1 MTKES
6 TQTEYAH
13 APLQSVEELV
23 EIAGQTPAST
33 VIIPGGSRIEDLQL
47 VEAARDHGIL
57 NRALLVGR
65 STLIQEAVAESGID
79 IDPSDILHAHTD
91 EDIAKA
97 TVARIKQGDVDIVL
111 KGNISTP
118 IINRHM
124 LALAQRPTVT
134 LASIFDADEI
144 SGGRPMILT
153 DAGVT
158 TVCNFGRMVDMIHN
172 AVDVA
177 RTVMG
182 LDRPKVAVLSA
193 NEKQVPSLGST
204 WMGLELAKRQWS
216 DCVVCGPLSFDLA
229 TSPESVAVKGM
240 PDLPGAETVV
250 GQADIL
256 VCPGIDSANILYKA
270 IAAMAKYGQA
280 SIAGI
285 TIGFPIPYVILSRAD
300 TLDTR
305 LESIA
310 LCSIYRQRSSLRAES
325 ETAPAKTS
333 AKPRHRVLTVN
344 PGSTSIKVAVFD
356 NDDCV
361 DEIEPPLPPCASK
374 PLKDRLA
381 VVDQVTRQ
389 ICLHLEEKGLRDIT
403 GISARG
409 GFLPR
414 PEHKL
419 QSGTYRLAQVNQ
431 GRVTIEKDM
440 ITGLLHCPEQAHIS
454 NLAGPIAARLAEHF
468 KVPAYMVDPVGVDE
482 FEPVAEISGYQGIT
496 RKSTAHVLS
505 IRMAARRAAETRGRP
520 LSDMNLVVAHL
531 GGGITVATVKKG
543 RITDNSIA
551 LLGEGPFS
559 PCRAGQLPVGD
570 LIDLCYSGR
579 FTRDELIRELT
590 LNGGLRS
597 YLGEQDMTVIEDR
610 INQGETQAQRV
621 VEAMIYQIV
630 KQIGSAFAAAGCTA
644 EAIVL
649 TGGLVR
655 SHLIRRSLRKQV
667 GRLAPVLVYQDA
679 LEMRALA
686 QGAMDALAGRIKPHQ
701 YKLRKNAQGN
711 LAHSSESQ

>member
-1 MTKES
+1 M
-6 TQTEYAH
+6 
-13 APLQSVEELV
+13 
-23 EIAGQTPAST
+23 AGQSPAST
-33 VIIPGGSRIEDLQL
+33 VFIPGGSRIEDLRL

-57 NRALLVGR
+57 NRVLLVGR
-65 STLIQEAVAESGID
+65 SPLIQKAVTESGIEV
-79 IDPSDILHAHTD
+79 DPSDILHADTD

-158 TVCNFGRMVDMIHN
+158 TVCNFGRMIDMIHN

-177 RTVMG
+177 HTVMG
-182 LDRPKVAVLSA
+182 LDCPKVAILSA

-204 WMGLELAKRQWS
+204 WMGLELAKRHWS
-216 DCVVCGPLSFDLA
+216 NCVVCGPLSFDLA
-229 TSPESVAVKGM
+229 TCPESVSVKGM
-240 PDLPGAETVV
+240 PDLPGAEAVA
-250 GQADIL
+250 GKADIL

-285 TIGFPIPYVILSRAD
+285 TVGFPIPYVILSRSD

-310 LCSIYRQRSSLRAES
+310 LCSIYRHRSTLMSES
-325 ETAPAKTS
+325 KVVATKAPPKT
-333 AKPRHRVLTVN
+333 RHRILTVN

-356 NDDCV
+356 NDDC
-361 DEIEPPLPPCASK
+361 IEDFESPLPPCASK

-381 VVDQVTRQ
+381 AIDQIKQQ
-389 ICLHLEEKGLRDIT
+389 ICQHLKDKGLDDLT
-403 GISARG
+403 GVSARG

-414 PEHKL
+414 PQNKL
-419 QSGTYRLAQVNQ
+419 PSGTFLLADVHQ
-431 GRVTIEKDM
+431 GRVTVEEDIV
-440 ITGLLHCPEQAHIS
+440 TGLLHHAEQAHMS
-454 NLAGPIAARLAEHF
+454 NLGAPIAAQLAEHF

-482 FEPVAEISGYQGIT
+482 FEPVAEISGYQGIA

-505 IRMAARRAAETRGRP
+505 IRMAARCAAEATARP
-520 LSDMNLVVAHL
+520 LNDMHLVVAHL

-559 PCRAGQLPVGD
+559 PCRTGQLPLAE

-597 YLGEQDMTVIEDR
+597 YLGDHDMTAIESR
-610 INQGETQAQRV
+610 IDQGDAQAKLI
-621 VEAMIYQIV
+621 VEAMIYQIA
-630 KQIGSAFAAAGCTA
+630 KQIGGAFTAAGCTA

-649 TGGLVR
+649 TGGLMRSGLVR
-655 SHLIRRSLRKQV
+655 NSLRKQV
-667 GRLAPVLVYQDA
+667 GRLAPVLIYQDA
-679 LEMRALA
+679 LEMKALA
-686 QGAMDALAGRIKPHQ
+686 QGAMDVLCGRIKPHH
-701 YKLRKNAQGN
+701 YKLEKIT
-711 LAHSSESQ
+711 